1 MSTSSLVMLLLSS
14 LVMGQTSAPL
24 NATVGQSVLIP
35 CSLPVNSKSLKWI
48 YWQEDG
54 TAKVLYNWHSAN
66 GISDSVNNEYKNRC
80 QVSNT
85 DFSSGNI
92 SISLNNVSVSD
103 DKKTFWASVS
113 FTEGQPLKHQ
123 CKSTLQVSAL
133 YKDLKMTINTTV
145 NTATCTTRGG
155 YPEPEVTWTGQNQS
169 CTVQLVGNTSLQQDP
184 AKRTFFV
191 TSTVS
196 IKDLKHVT
204 CSVYNP
210 RCDQRIN
217 ATAPIDGPD
226 KDQLKQRCPQAC
238 CRGYSLP
245 DAASAHSNETKHEHA
260 SFRFNQGQEESREE
274 SDEPQSMERDEE
286 CKDES
291 ARLSV
296 AIGLVVLLLSSS
308 GNTLSEANETR
319 GEPWLWQCNH
329 TLSETF
335 QPKKTNIYWQGRSK
349 SDLLLY
355 MYRKGKHDLEFQ
367 SQSFKNR
374 TKIFPDQL
382 YLGNVSLIIEELTL
396 QDDKTSLEVIFIPA
410 SGTKTLCPTTLY
422 VSAPFQE
429 PKVDINKTNKTATC
443 TTKGGYPKPEITWII
458 EDGET
463 QTERTLEPHQVQTTM
478 TPEEDGTYS
487 IRSTINV
494 TVTKSQKVT
503 CRVYN
508 PTSNKTKYAK
518 IPPVNTLGVGAL
530 VGVGIAAL
538 FAVVTILMLLVF
550 GIRSIICR
558 RRGTEAENSVR
569 YHAAPTTAGQD
580 DDAVAAAGSGAGGWF
595 SFLNMDATAWMLD
608 CFCEKRK

>member
-1 MSTSSLVMLLLSS
+1 
-14 LVMGQTSAPL
+14 
-24 NATVGQSVLIP
+24 
-35 CSLPVNSKSLKWI
+35 
-48 YWQEDG
+48 
-54 TAKVLYNWHSAN
+54 
-66 GISDSVNNEYKNRC
+66 
-80 QVSNT
+80 
-85 DFSSGNI
+85 
-92 SISLNNVSVSD
+92 
-103 DKKTFWASVS
+103 
-113 FTEGQPLKHQ
+113 
-123 CKSTLQVSAL
+123 
-133 YKDLKMTINTTV
+133 MTINTTV

-169 CTVQLVGNTSLQQDP
+169 CTVQLVGNMSLLKDP
-184 AKRTFFV
+184 TEKTFSV

-226 KDQLKQRCPQAC
+226 EDTYIHIWVPLVVSVIVIVTGIAVSIKYKDQLKQRCPQAC

-260 SFRFNQGQEESREE
+260 SYRFNQGQEAEVFLESREE

-291 ARLSV
+291 ARLS
-296 AIGLVVLLLSSS
+296 
-308 GNTLSEANETR
+308 
-319 GEPWLWQCNH
+319 
-329 TLSETF
+329 
-335 QPKKTNIYWQGRSK
+335 
-349 SDLLLY
+349 
-355 MYRKGKHDLEFQ
+355 
-367 SQSFKNR
+367 
-374 TKIFPDQL
+374 
-382 YLGNVSLIIEELTL
+382 
-396 QDDKTSLEVIFIPA
+396 
-410 SGTKTLCPTTLY
+410 
-422 VSAPFQE
+422 E

-458 EDGET
+458 EDGVN

-503 CRVYN
+503 CIVYN
-508 PTSNKTKYAK
+508 PTSNKTQKHYAK

-530 VGVGIAAL
+530 VGVGIGIVIAVV
-538 FAVVTILMLLVF
+538 FAVGIGVAGIILWRR
-550 GIRSIICR
+550 RSR

-580 DDAVAAAGSGAGGWF
+580 DDAVAAAGPGAGSGAGPGPGAGAG
-595 SFLNMDATAWMLD
+595 SGADSEQQTNESDKD
-608 CFCEKRK
+608 K